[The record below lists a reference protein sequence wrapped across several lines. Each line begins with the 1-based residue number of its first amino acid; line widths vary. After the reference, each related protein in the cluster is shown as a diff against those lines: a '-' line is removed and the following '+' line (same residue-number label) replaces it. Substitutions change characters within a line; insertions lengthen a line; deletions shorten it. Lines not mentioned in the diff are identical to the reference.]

1 MGMETVPH
9 CRQQPEI
16 SVTLAGLA
24 LTVQTR
30 LALNSKVYLP
40 LTPPYSHVPGLKA
53 CAIMYGL
60 ELGPDFTCKEFQNEP
75 V

>member
-1 MGMETVPH
+1 METVPH

-16 SVTLAGLA
+16 SM
-24 LTVQTR
+24 
-30 LALNSKVYLP
+30 
-40 LTPPYSHVPGLKA
+40 PPWLSTHCVDQVGFELKGVPAFDSLYSQVPGLKA
-53 CAIMYGL
+53 WAIMYGL